1 MAKKYVVKPND
12 SLWQIAKD
20 NHETRTYNQYKYGGK
35 LSLEDI

>member
-12 SLWQIAKD
+12 SLWQI
-20 NHETRTYNQYKYGGK
+20 RTYNQYKYGGK